1 MFEGKSVKVILANA
15 GSGKTNYI
23 INDITKELENRRPEE
38 IAFVTFTRKGAE
50 EGLHRICDKLML
62 EADDLPYFRTLHS
75 LTFHALGLKADQ
87 MFGRYDQ
94 RVFNKTYGYSINR
107 SEVNTGKVSPTRDTM
122 YLDFYDKERSGA
134 LTTKQL
140 AEADIELGYY
150 RQIVRNYEDFKREQH
165 LVDFFD
171 CLIKYVQS
179 GSPLPCK
186 VLYVDESQDISA
198 LQWKVIDKAFSRA
211 EKIIIVGDDKQ
222 CQPAGSKVLTKE
234 GYKNIEDV
242 KCEDSLITFAMSDY
256 AYYGKRQAE
265 YHPEIAHRLYTGK
278 LIDVNVNGNV
288 SKFTPNHKL
297 IVRWL
302 NRDTSL
308 QCVYLMRKGDWFRV
322 GQCQIFTVTGT
333 THFIARMNIENAD
346 EGWILRVCKTK
357 EEALI
362 WEQIYSMNYGIPQIS
377 WSKWH
382 TREMQK
388 TVYDYIPCMESHAE
402 LLLKEAGRD
411 INYPMFN
418 HEKNG
423 AKSGGTCISLCEAV
437 NLIPEIMALP
447 VYQGK
452 SHAEKKELWHSFTVT
467 TENYTGYVYSMNV
480 PKYHTYITDGGLTVH
495 NCIFSYS
502 GARPDILISLSKQ
515 FPTEHLAMSYR
526 LPESVYHL
534 ANAVTRFI
542 GNKTE
547 QKSEL
552 RTENGRGSITQL
564 PNIDMLPDYI
574 NVNAVLQENE
584 KTQWYILSRNNCF
597 LEKAQRILEDN
608 LIPYWTSDGF
618 FMGGQIMKRLKDYE
632 GYRIAGYKNEQKKE
646 DFQRRFGIYDFNVP
660 FTETN
665 LFTEN
670 RKWVYASYIEKYS
683 LATLEKMCS
692 WTPQVLVSTIHH
704 VKGGEA
710 ENVALMLDTTKRTY
724 RNIYDNL
731 DEELHILYVG
741 ITRTREN
748 LFLIDSSNGEGFDGI
763 LQTIKEENNLK
774 W

>member
-222 CQPAGSKVLTKE
+222 A
-234 GYKNIEDV
+234 
-242 KCEDSLITFAMSDY
+242 
-256 AYYGKRQAE
+256 
-265 YHPEIAHRLYTGK
+265 
-278 LIDVNVNGNV
+278 
-288 SKFTPNHKL
+288 
-297 IVRWL
+297 
-302 NRDTSL
+302 
-308 QCVYLMRKGDWFRV
+308 
-322 GQCQIFTVTGT
+322 
-333 THFIARMNIENAD
+333 
-346 EGWILRVCKTK
+346 
-357 EEALI
+357 
-362 WEQIYSMNYGIPQIS
+362 
-377 WSKWH
+377 
-382 TREMQK
+382 
-388 TVYDYIPCMESHAE
+388 
-402 LLLKEAGRD
+402 
-411 INYPMFN
+411 
-418 HEKNG
+418 
-423 AKSGGTCISLCEAV
+423 
-437 NLIPEIMALP
+437 
-447 VYQGK
+447 
-452 SHAEKKELWHSFTVT
+452 
-467 TENYTGYVYSMNV
+467 
-480 PKYHTYITDGGLTVH
+480 
-495 NCIFSYS
+495 IFSYS

-552 RTENGRGSITQL
+552 RAENGRGSITQL

-584 KTQWYILSRNNCF
+584 KTKWYILSRNNCF